1 MVRLAGREDRTA
13 QHADLVLQ
21 VFGVRDAPGVR
32 AFRLSQNTGGT
43 GHLVGGCGD
52 RARGVVV
59 LLGQF
64 AKLLV

>member
-1 MVRLAGREDRTA
+1 MVRLTGCEDRTA
-13 QHADLVLQ
+13 QRADLALQ
-21 VFGVRDAPGVR
+21 VVKVRDAPGVR
-32 AFRLSQNTGGT
+32 AFRLPQDTGGT

-59 LLGQF
+59 LLGEF